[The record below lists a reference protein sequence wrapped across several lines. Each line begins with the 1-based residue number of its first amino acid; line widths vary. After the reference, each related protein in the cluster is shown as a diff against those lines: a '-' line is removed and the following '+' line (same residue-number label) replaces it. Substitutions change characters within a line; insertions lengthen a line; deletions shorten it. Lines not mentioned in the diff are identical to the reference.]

1 MRLQRTT
8 VETVRGAALSR
19 GDRVS
24 VAHAACIFPQGMY
37 ILERELIT
45 KAARFRYTI
54 LDAAPDAAG
63 VLTPPLALTKLAL
76 FVITAHREQGKWI
89 GSSAHPYVLC
99 VRDEARGVYVVV
111 GVTYAQRRGQLQR
124 KCVPRRAAHPA
135 SAADLLHCVCVPQH
149 HRPIVPGGG

>member
-1 MRLQRTT
+1 M
-8 VETVRGAALSR
+8 
-19 GDRVS
+19 
-24 VAHAACIFPQGMY
+24 
-37 ILERELIT
+37 ERELIT

-111 GVTYAQRRGQLQR
+111 GVTYAQRRGKLQR
-124 KCVPRRAAHPA
+124 KCVFPPH
-135 SAADLLHCVCVPQH
+135 LHCTASSTTADRGHNAAPSVYCSRRRQRRSTRRTSTTASMLRSSRW
-149 HRPIVPGGG
+149 HRGM